1 MKTVDEIK
9 AEYVIKVAKIRAMGI
24 TDQDMLKDVLSDAH
38 RIMVA
43 ETEAVSKAAKSAA
56 REGIQITPEL
66 RLAFPPLEDCEKTK
80 GKGAKAYVF
89 DAVQGGTVKLSFKH
103 GEGEQSSYTAYL
115 PLLMWNELI
124 THQSLIEHNIKTKIE
139 DNHLFKIPG
148 IRSVQ
153 ATRDAQSNGH
163 YAKGVA

>member
-80 GKGAKAYVF
+80 G
-89 DAVQGGTVKLSFKH
+89 
-103 GEGEQSSYTAYL
+103 
-115 PLLMWNELI
+115 
-124 THQSLIEHNIKTKIE
+124 
-139 DNHLFKIPG
+139 
-148 IRSVQ
+148 
-153 ATRDAQSNGH
+153 
-163 YAKGVA
+163 